1 MTLSVSSPTA
11 SALAALQ
18 ALSVQVGAAGSSQ
31 TADTTPAAA
40 GLTNTSATHISAA
53 TVSAGSSLYALVKG
67 ASLATTAADAAGA
80 AGSSVLDLLQQMR
93 QTAADAA
100 APSLSS
106 ADRRALDASF
116 QQAAGQIGP
125 TLGAA
130 TVSGVNLVDGSQA
143 SSLKVVL
150 GDGSAASLTPL
161 NLTLG
166 GPTLGLSAG
175 ASVATATAATS
186 AFATLGDAIGAAG
199 SALGTLDSQAEQIT
213 AHVGFVQNYSQA
225 LASPSDD
232 GGDSVRLLALQL
244 SQQLSTQTTAVANAS
259 PQSILSLFRN

>member
-1 MTLSVSSPTA
+1 MTLRVPG
-11 SALAALQ
+11 
-18 ALSVQVGAAGSSQ
+18 GAAGASQ

-53 TVSAGSSLYALVKG
+53 TVRAGSSLYALVKG

-125 TLGAA
+125 TLG
-130 TVSGVNLVDGSQA
+130 G
-143 SSLKVVL
+143 
-150 GDGSAASLTPL
+150 
-161 NLTLG
+161 
-166 GPTLGLSAG
+166 SAG
-175 ASVATATAATS
+175 AAVATATAAAPMAS
-186 AFATLGDAIGAAG
+186 PSVAKAGAAG